1 VTSVLHPCCDDW
13 MALDRRGALST
24 SERDAMAR
32 HLESCPDCR
41 ITRQLMVDFEH
52 SGAPEPGDELI
63 FGRAAKAVLAR
74 RPDRRTRAP
83 RFAVAAALVLLVGG
97 AASGAVL
104 VGARLMAPSI
114 GRDDLRR
121 RPGSKPVVAPRWTVG
136 SHSSTGPST
145 GAAGA
150 AVGPPDPLPTEV
162 ELPRKVEE
170 AGPSRPGAL
179 PRAKL
184 VASRLVATSPSDEA
198 AALFGRAVKE
208 REQGRTLEAI
218 ATFRSLQH
226 RFPRSP
232 EARVSWVSLGDLLLD
247 DGDPAAALRAFDAYL
262 VAQPSGPLAPEA
274 LLGKARAL
282 SALGQGTHHEGG
294 TP

>member
-1 VTSVLHPCCDDW
+1 MLGRAGPARLGAGVVPPPDAAPASRRFAHPAGRGDGAPLCRWDDRGGNRRGDRVSARNDSKSSAPGEGRAPGTCRGRPRDGGASGGFAVTSVLHPCCDDW

-150 AVGPPDPLPTEV
+150 AVGPPDALPTEV

-184 VASRLVATSPSDEA
+184 VASRLV
-198 AALFGRAVKE
+198 
-208 REQGRTLEAI
+208 
-218 ATFRSLQH
+218 
-226 RFPRSP
+226 
-232 EARVSWVSLGDLLLD
+232 
-247 DGDPAAALRAFDAYL
+247 
-262 VAQPSGPLAPEA
+262 
-274 LLGKARAL
+274 
-282 SALGQGTHHEGG
+282 
-294 TP
+294 